1 MKPISSNTRS
11 DANLSIISQFF
22 WSVSLRPQTDWVT
35 GRPAAPAR
43 SLTHWI
49 RNIQSSVA
57 AMDTILESVCCSH
70 SGVDVSC
77 VYVHVWKCVCA
88 CVCVCLWV
96 CFESLKS
103 PNYEKQ
109 RCRDIEY
116 IHTQH
121 PGWAVIV
128 LFHCDDD
135 ITVSA
140 SNQPS
145 KCMWNQIW
153 MCSCRPHFCWF
164 HLVNDQGQMMIYYYN
179 TKNIPNIVIFNCLYI
194 VVTRRTFQFF
204 HHPPLLQHL
213 CLYNGV
219 LVGVLTVLVIQL
231 HPTPTISSGST
242 LWHFLLRD

>member
-1 MKPISSNTRS
+1 MLAWSLLALTPGAMLTWASSLN
-11 DANLSIISQFF
+11 FF
-22 WSVSLRPQTDWVT
+22 DPSVFAHRQTEWQE
-35 GRPAAPAR
+35 GQQQPLAR
-43 SLTHWI
+43 SLTESETFRARWLPWI
-49 RNIQSSVA
+49 PSWNLFA
-57 AMDTILESVCCSH
+57 ALTLVWMFPVFMCTCES
-70 SGVDVSC
+70 
-77 VYVHVWKCVCA
+77 A

-140 SNQPS
+140 LNQPS